1 MWIVLGG
8 IAAAIVYFIWTV
20 WYGIVFGINRQDI
33 RDPRWKRVTGEDA
46 RRLGVQYIVVG
57 LCFGALFLTTF
68 ICALQ
73 HP

>member
-8 IAAAIVYFIWTV
+8 IAAGTLYFSWTV
-20 WYGIVFGINRQDI
+20 WYGIVFGIRRQAI

-57 LCFGALFLTTF
+57 LVFGSLFLATF
-68 ICALQ
+68 ICGLR
-73 HP
+73 HS